1 MFTNYTN
8 LTEKAVTKLS
18 IGFLKLTAVL
28 SVHVNTTVWVWVRLQ
43 PFILFYVFLHLRAV
57 LFRHDTI

>member
-18 IGFLKLTAVL
+18 IGFLTNCRAECARKDYGMGMGTI
-28 SVHVNTTVWVWVRLQ
+28 TT
-43 PFILFYVFLHLRAV
+43 IYSHLRIPPST
-57 LFRHDTI
+57 RRIISS